1 MLGICEARSLNINKI
16 MIRCIM
22 FELLNI
28 LSIISLNCIYLA
40 VADYLLIVYYI
51 APYVYIE
58 PKIYQAQNILLFK
71 TKNSSIF
78 YLVLN

>member
-1 MLGICEARSLNINKI
+1 MLGICEARSSNINKI

-51 APYVYIE
+51 APYVFSE